1 VSDASRI
8 RTGADLALIG
18 VAFIWG
24 VSFVIVKRALPDISV
39 LLYLSVR
46 FTLATVAM
54 AFLYRRHIAA
64 GFSNQQWLAGLATGA
79 LLMGGY
85 ILQTLGLTY
94 TTPAKSAFLTGLYIV
109 LVPLFSSLIYRSTP
123 RLVELLGVAAAAAGM
138 YFLSVTGGGFRIALG
153 DSLTIS
159 CAAVYALHILTLGYF
174 APKTGYVSISLLQ
187 VSTACVVA
195 WVAYGVWM
203 LASNEAAAV
212 RWTPEVLTAIVVGG
226 LLCTAVAFTVQSW
239 AQQFTTATR
248 AALLMSLELV
258 FAWIAS
264 YLFEGEV
271 LSMRSAIGAVLI
283 MAGILLVELKPST
296 IMGHPSNEPRP

>member
-54 AFLYRRHIAA
+54 AFLYRRQIAA
-64 GFSNQQWLAGLATGA
+64 GFSKQQWLAGLATGA

-85 ILQTLGLTY
+85 ILQTVGLTY

-138 YFLSVTGGGFRIALG
+138 YFLSVTGGGLRIALG
-153 DSLTIS
+153 DSLTIA

-195 WVAYGVWM
+195 WVAYGVWT